1 MTLADWQLLGA
12 VSPPALAEGRL
23 LLHHAAQ
30 LPAAVARSLTPARPD
45 DGHTSLE
52 WRADARDL
60 AGQEVPGPRPWRVA
74 LRPEDLSLAVL
85 AGGVEM
91 ARLGLG
97 GRTRAAAFA
106 WIVTAARNLGNPT
119 VSPSPAAP
127 YVIPAHAV
135 ETGAPFA
142 APSDGSVAE
151 LARWFADGDALLR
164 AVVAGWPGAA
174 PVRLWPHHFDIGS
187 VLPLKERLGHEDPS
201 IGVGLSP
208 GDEGIAEPYLY
219 VTPWP
224 PPAAE
229 SLPALPAGGR
239 WHLEGW
245 TGAVL
250 TGSEIVAAG
259 GAEAQAAL
267 AERFLRSTVDALRAR
282 YQRQS

>member
-1 MTLADWQLLGA
+1 MTLPGWQLLGA
-12 VSPPALAEGRL
+12 VSPSALAEGRL

-30 LPAAVARSLTPARPD
+30 LPSAIGRNLAPARSD

-74 LRPEDLSLAVL
+74 LRPEHLSLAVL
-85 AGGVEM
+85 AGSAEIG
-91 ARLGLG
+91 RLALQ

-106 WIVTAARNLGNPT
+106 WIVTAARNLGSPT
-119 VSPSPAAP
+119 DSPSPVAP

-135 ETGAPFA
+135 DTGAPFA
-142 APSDGSVAE
+142 APSDGSLAE
-151 LARWFADGDALLR
+151 LSRWFADGDALLR
-164 AVVAGWPGAA
+164 AVVAEWPGAA
-174 PVRLWPHHFDIGS
+174 PVRVWPHHFDIGS
-187 VLPLKERLGHEDPS
+187 VLPLKEGLGHEDPS

-224 PPAAE
+224 PPPAE

-259 GAEAQAAL
+259 GAEAQATL
-267 AERFLRSTVDALRAR
+267 ASGFLRGAVEALRVWHER
-282 YQRQS
+282 RS